1 VGERKLAG
9 LTVALAA
16 SAATM
21 LVAGP
26 AGSAVEPVT
35 APVVPV
41 VNTAVV
47 SDWVVL
53 LVCLGYALA
62 VWLVQ
67 AYRVVPPR
75 DWLLERISYLEAQ
88 PGLSDPIKTDLTHIK
103 NGIEGRRGWFLWVGV
118 SKVQA
123 GWRTVHAIEDDQ
135 LITLDSHKVNE
146 RLKTLVTRLAAIEGD
161 EAKSFKERIDEAL
174 QPVSGAA
181 ALDLDGRRALL
192 REASMFRHNYADS
205 KYEDNAGLLG
215 KALFLTLIAL
225 AIAVALAATFDRES
239 WLLLGAAG
247 GLISRLSRVARRRP
261 SPSDYGAEW
270 SSLILSPAGGAVAGW
285 VGVLIMVALSNPPFD
300 AVSNEFSE
308 LWDDPK
314 KPLGLVLAFAFGFS
328 ERLFSRLTRSAAD
341 LLGGSLPE
349 EETKK

>member
-1 VGERKLAG
+1 MTKPEL
-9 LTVALAA
+9 
-16 SAATM
+16 
-21 LVAGP
+21 
-26 AGSAVEPVT
+26 
-35 APVVPV
+35 
-41 VNTAVV
+41 
-47 SDWVVL
+47 
-53 LVCLGYALA
+53 
-62 VWLVQ
+62 
-67 AYRVVPPR
+67 
-75 DWLLERISYLEAQ
+75 
-88 PGLSDPIKTDLTHIK
+88 
-103 NGIEGRRGWFLWVGV
+103 
-118 SKVQA
+118 
-123 GWRTVHAIEDDQ
+123 
-135 LITLDSHKVNE
+135 
-146 RLKTLVTRLAAIEGD
+146 
-161 EAKSFKERIDEAL
+161 KERIDEAL

-285 VGVLIMVALSNPPFD
+285 VGVLIMVTLSNPPFD

-328 ERLFSRLTRSAAD
+328 ERLFSRLTRWQRTSWAVRCRRKRQRSSQGAEEGQPSA
-341 LLGGSLPE
+341 LPPGLHGRSLVRRMRVVRPE
-349 EETKK
+349 IDSKP